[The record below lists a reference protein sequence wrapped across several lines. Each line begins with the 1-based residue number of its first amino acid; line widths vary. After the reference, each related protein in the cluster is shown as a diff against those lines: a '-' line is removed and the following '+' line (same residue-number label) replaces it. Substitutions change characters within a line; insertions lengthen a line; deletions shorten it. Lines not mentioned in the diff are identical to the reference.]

1 METLM
6 IPAQFPWLS
15 VMLALPVLSALVLAV
30 PPLRQHARIIA
41 LVLSVAELALAVQ
54 ASVVFF
60 DWSKPAAFQLVET
73 YEWMPMLGI
82 TWSLGVNSLSLVMI
96 LLATALVPLVVL
108 AAWDEDT
115 EDRTAAGY
123 LALVLCLETF
133 MVAIFAAIDVV
144 LFYIVFEAM
153 LIPLYFMIGRYGVG
167 STVERSQ
174 AAMKFLLFSLAGGLA
189 MLGGLVALWVLMP
202 AEGSSTFF
210 RIDTISALAP
220 QAPLSLQMFIFVTFM
235 IAFAVKAPMV
245 PVHTW
250 LPSTAAVAR
259 PGTSVLL
266 VGVLDKIGTYGMI
279 VLVLRLTPL
288 AASEAAVVMCAL
300 AVVSILWGGFAAI
313 GQDNIMR
320 LVSYTSV
327 SHFGFMVLGIFV
339 GSSIAF
345 TGAMVYMVAHGVSIA
360 AMFLFSGFLAVRG
373 GTRDMRE
380 YVGMQRVTPV
390 LAGLWLVAG
399 LASVALPG
407 LSGFVPEYLVLMGT
421 WSAKPALAIFAVFGV
436 VIAAVYLLLPYQ
448 RVFTG
453 RPTVAEGSV
462 ADLGAREKLVAAPL
476 VVAMVVLGVW
486 AAPLVSSLTPIA
498 DEATALVASVA
509 SEGMMQK

>member
-1 METLM
+1 MEILT
-6 IPAQFPWLS
+6 IPAQTPWLT
-15 VMLALPVLSALVLAV
+15 VLLVVPLLGALLLMLPF
-30 PPLRQHARIIA
+30 LRPQARIVA
-41 LVLSVAELALAVQ
+41 LGVSIAELIIGIGAA
-54 ASVVFF
+54 ASF
-60 DWSKPAAFQLVET
+60 DWTQAAAYQHVT
-73 YEWMPMLGI
+73 SYQWIPTLGV
-82 TWSLGVNSLSLVMI
+82 TLSLGVNALALIMI
-96 LLATALVPLVVL
+96 LLAVALVPVVVL
-108 AAWDEDT
+108 AGWDED
-115 EDRTAAGY
+115 EEPRSAAGY
-123 LALVLCLETF
+123 LALVMVLETF
-133 MVAIFAAIDVV
+133 MVAIFAAFDVV

-167 STVERSQ
+167 CQEKRAR

-189 MLGGLVALWVLMP
+189 MLGGLVSMWAVMLV
-202 AEGSSTFF
+202 EGAATFF
-210 RIDTISALAP
+210 RYDVLALVLPSAPYAV
-220 QAPLSLQMFIFVTFM
+220 QMTVFVTFM

-250 LPSTAAVAR
+250 LPDTAEVAR

-266 VGVLDKIGTYGMI
+266 VGVLDKIGTFGMI
-279 VLVLRLTPL
+279 VLVLRFTP
-288 AASEAAVVMCAL
+288 AISVEAAGIICAL
-300 AVVSILWGGFAAI
+300 AVVSILWGGFAAV
-313 GQDNIMR
+313 GQDNVMR

-360 AMFLFSGFLAVRG
+360 AMFLFSGFLAERG
-373 GTRDMRE
+373 QSRDMRD

-390 LAGLWLVAG
+390 LAGLWLTAG

-421 WSAKPALAIFAVFGV
+421 WSAKPALAVFAVFGV

-453 RPTVAEGSV
+453 KASKSSLTMS
-462 ADLGAREKLVAAPL
+462 DLNYREKAVAAPL
-476 VVAMVVLGVW
+476 VIAMVVLGVW

-498 DEATALVASVA
+498 DEATVLVATVA
-509 SEGMMQK
+509 SEGMMAK